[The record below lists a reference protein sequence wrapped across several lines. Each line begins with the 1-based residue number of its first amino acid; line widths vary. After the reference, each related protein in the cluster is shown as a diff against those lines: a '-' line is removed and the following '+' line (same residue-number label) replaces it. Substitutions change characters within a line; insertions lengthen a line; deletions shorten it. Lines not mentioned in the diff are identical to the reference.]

1 MTLEDPDPQQIHED
15 EPGLPLPGPGYADK
29 NMPITEDESPQA
41 GVVGARVGEPL
52 DNHRFSLASQLLWLV
67 AATTVALLLA
77 AAFAPADHLEAVKSI
92 ASVVFGP
99 LITLL
104 GTSFAWYYATRK

>member
-1 MTLEDPDPQQIHED
+1 
-15 EPGLPLPGPGYADK
+15 
-29 NMPITEDESPQA
+29 MPITEYEPPQA

-67 AATTVALLLA
+67 AATTVILLA
-77 AAFAPADHLEAVKSI
+77 AAVFAPTDHLEAVKSI